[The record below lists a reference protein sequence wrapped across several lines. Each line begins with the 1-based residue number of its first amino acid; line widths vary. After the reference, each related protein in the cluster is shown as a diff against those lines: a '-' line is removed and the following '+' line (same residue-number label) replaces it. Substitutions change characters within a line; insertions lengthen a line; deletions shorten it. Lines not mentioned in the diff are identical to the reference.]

1 MKTKLDLSMFS
12 EKEIAFIKS
21 DVYGIIK
28 KDAPHYSRAKFY
40 FYDIEKGEDIVVSF
54 ECSSPMIPYNIM
66 ASLKPMEEKGFILP
80 YKTEWQR
87 ITDPVEISIIQERES
102 LVEL

>member
-12 EKEIAFIKS
+12 QKEIDFIKS
-21 DVYGIIK
+21 DVAGIIK
-28 KDAPHYSRAKFY
+28 KDSPHYSRAKFY
-40 FYDIEKGEDIVVSF
+40 FYDLENGEDIVVTF
-54 ECSSPMIPYNIM
+54 DCSSPMIPYNIM
-66 ASLKPMEEKGFILP
+66 TSLKSMEAKGYVLP

-87 ITDPVEISIIQERES
+87 ITDSVEISTIQARES